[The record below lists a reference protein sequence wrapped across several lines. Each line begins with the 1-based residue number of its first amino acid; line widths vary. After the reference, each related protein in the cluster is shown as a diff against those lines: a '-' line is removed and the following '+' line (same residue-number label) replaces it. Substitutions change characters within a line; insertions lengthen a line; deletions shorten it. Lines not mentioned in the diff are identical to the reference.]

1 MTSRARANTPRTAA
15 KRWRDTTGS
24 NGDEIQRRATA
35 CQSGSGDGQAARNC
49 QWGLE
54 ADHAGRLSVGAIN
67 HAFLEAG
74 GNGAEYGAA
83 MHRAVAGGW
92 MEAHPSGAY
101 VKLTQ
106 KGAEGSGSQCPA
118 RGFV

>member
-1 MTSRARANTPRTAA
+1 MKFKEERPLANPEAA
-15 KRWRDTTGS
+15 MAELL
-24 NGDEIQRRATA
+24 EIA
-35 CQSGSGDGQAARNC
+35 N
-49 QWGLE
+49 GLE